1 MKLRLFL
8 RCLFVIVAP
17 CLLGLPA
24 PPASAQASLRLA
36 DFQEKVD
43 DAAEALAGNPRFK
56 GLSAERRRQIV
67 EFVSGNMM
75 FVLLHELGHAA
86 ISEMNLPVLG
96 KEEDAADAFAST
108 RLIRM
113 GSDVTNRVVIEAAK
127 GWFMA
132 DRRDQAEGEMIPY
145 YDEHGLNQV
154 RAYQIVC
161 FLVGSDKQKFKDLS
175 TETKLP
181 EGRQDSCA
189 QDYKRALNSWNA
201 VLQPHL
207 RAIEDPQTKI
217 EVTYGNAEGRLG
229 VAAQVFR
236 SVKLLELV
244 AQRSAELIKWPEPF
258 ALEMQSCGFI
268 NARWDRTNRKLTLCY
283 ELAADFADLYRDY
296 GDVLAENTKDAVSKP
311 AVPRSSYRSG
321 RATRRQ
327 ESRLAQ
333 RSGEPRT
340 RGRAGVSLPPTIEI
354 GGRRYLWRD
363 ILALRRRQ
371 AAGHG
376 RA

>member
-8 RCLFVIVAP
+8 RCLFLTVVP

-24 PPASAQASLRLA
+24 PPASAQASLRLV

-67 EFVSGNMM
+67 EFVSGNML

-132 DRRDQAEGEMIPY
+132 DRRDKAEGEMIPY

-181 EGRQDSCA
+181 DGRQDSCA
-189 QDYKRALNSWNA
+189 QDYKRALDSWNA

-229 VAAQVFR
+229 
-236 SVKLLELV
+236 
-244 AQRSAELIKWPEPF
+244 
-258 ALEMQSCGFI
+258 
-268 NARWDRTNRKLTLCY
+268 D
-283 ELAADFADLYRDY
+283 
-296 GDVLAENTKDAVSKP
+296 
-311 AVPRSSYRSG
+311 RSSGVQVGQIARIG
-321 RATRRQ
+321 RATLGGAHQ
-327 ESRLAQ
+327 MA
-333 RSGEPRT
+333 GAV
-340 RGRAGVSLPPTIEI
+340 RAGN
-354 GGRRYLWRD
+354 
-363 ILALRRRQ
+363 AKLRLHQ
-371 AAGHG
+371 CAVGPH
-376 RA
+376 